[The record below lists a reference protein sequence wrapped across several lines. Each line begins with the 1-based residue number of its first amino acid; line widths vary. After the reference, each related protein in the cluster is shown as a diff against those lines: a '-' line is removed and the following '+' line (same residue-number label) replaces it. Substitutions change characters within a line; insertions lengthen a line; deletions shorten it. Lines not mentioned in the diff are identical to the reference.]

1 MGLFAGIDD
10 AVVGSGGV
18 YFQPGIYVVELLKV
32 FAMRGRNKEDFFIA
46 ECRVVES
53 DNEKHPVGH
62 KASWVVKLSQ
72 DMAMPNIKGFI
83 AAVNGIDPHDDETVN
98 EEVDEAAVECAVSDD
113 NPLAGVHVGLQTT
126 IIQTKKEKKDFTKH
140 EWYPVDQPPV
150 AETEEATPVQDD
162 DDILF

>member
-1 MGLFAGIDD
+1 MGLFTGIDE
-10 AVVGSGGV
+10 AQVGSSGV

-32 FAMRGRNKEDFFIA
+32 FALRGRNEVDFFIA
-46 ECRVVES
+46 ECQVVES

-62 KASWVVKLSQ
+62 KASWCVKLSQ

-98 EEVDEAAVECAVSDD
+98 AEVTSDVVEYAVSDD

-126 IIQTKKEKKDFTKH
+126 MITTRKEKKPFTKH
-140 EWYPVDQPPV
+140 EWSPVDQPE
-150 AETEEATPVQDD
+150 AEEAAEA
-162 DDILF
+162 